1 MAFLSF
7 YDYEKLLCDNM
18 LLSWTVIFTYNRKQC
33 TYITLKHNAYCS
45 TINVEINSEYW
56 MYLLHIYIIPHVK
69 ETSVIYT

>member
-45 TINVEINSEYW
+45 TINVLINVYIDRLTVNTECIY
-56 MYLLHIYIIPHVK
+56 YIYI
-69 ETSVIYT
+69 